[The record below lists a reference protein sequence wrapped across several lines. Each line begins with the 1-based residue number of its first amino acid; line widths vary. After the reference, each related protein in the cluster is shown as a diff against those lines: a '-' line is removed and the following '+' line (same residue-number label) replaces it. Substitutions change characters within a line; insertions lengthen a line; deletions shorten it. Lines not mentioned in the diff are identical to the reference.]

1 MYTHNLSTQRQV
13 LAVNALLWQLEFF
26 FFFLATSHS
35 LWDLSSPTRDRSRP
49 PAVETQNL
57 NPWTTKEFPAN
68 AFRMDFFIYK
78 IGVIKKKIPCWFAM
92 RNKWFNAYILL
103 KTVLTQN
110 KRSTVISYYMIF
122 KMYHT
127 FSFAIYMT
135 FHYIFKKI
143 VIIHARCSPIYWCCS
158 GTE

>member
-1 MYTHNLSTQRQV
+1 MRLHTEYEILWKYPEMYTHNLSTQRQV

-78 IGVIKKKIPCWFAM
+78 IGVIKK
-92 RNKWFNAYILL
+92 NTLL
-103 KTVLTQN
+103 ICYEK
-110 KRSTVISYYMIF
+110 
-122 KMYHT
+122 
-127 FSFAIYMT
+127 
-135 FHYIFKKI
+135 
-143 VIIHARCSPIYWCCS
+143 
-158 GTE
+158 